1 MGYKDTDYLHAA
13 ARVTY
18 LENRLTTREDLVK
31 VIGAADM
38 GEVSR
43 ILSGKALFKDHE
55 IQKYEEAFA
64 ADLAETYELVEDIT
78 GEMGITEVFRYP
90 IDGHNMKVYVKA
102 RVAPGDFSPLYKQGG
117 VVPAVILRKEIDE
130 KNFGIVP
137 KALGEAALEAIDALA
152 KTGDSQIVDIIIDKA
167 VIYAIGEKAMEIN
180 SPILSRYVEAKI
192 DLTNLKTALRLLRM
206 KKDTYAAAA
215 IFAAGGQLSVEGLR
229 KAYGMGFDGIAEL
242 AKKMPQAD
250 HIVEVIGKIKEGGPI
265 GLLEEGEDRYMGAIF
280 EQTKII
286 PFGIE
291 PVIAYLYKKER
302 EIRALRLVIV
312 SRMFDLPEEDTLERL
327 RLIYGN

>member
-43 ILSGKALFKDHE
+43 ILSGKALFKDYE
-55 IQKYEEAFA
+55 IDQYEEAFG
-64 ADLAETYELVEDIT
+64 ADLAETYDLVEDIT

-117 VVPAVILRKEIDE
+117 VIPEDILKKEIDE

-137 KALGEAALEAIDALA
+137 G
-152 KTGDSQIVDIIIDKA
+152 
-167 VIYAIGEKAMEIN
+167 IGRGCA
-180 SPILSRYVEAKI
+180 
-192 DLTNLKTALRLLRM
+192 
-206 KKDTYAAAA
+206 
-215 IFAAGGQLSVEGLR
+215 
-229 KAYGMGFDGIAEL
+229 
-242 AKKMPQAD
+242 
-250 HIVEVIGKIKEGGPI
+250 
-265 GLLEEGEDRYMGAIF
+265 
-280 EQTKII
+280 
-286 PFGIE
+286 
-291 PVIAYLYKKER
+291 
-302 EIRALRLVIV
+302 
-312 SRMFDLPEEDTLERL
+312 
-327 RLIYGN
+327 